1 MTTVTMSRHQVL
13 LHVLQSDNLPTLPMV
28 ASKLITMIGEEE
40 TTLTDIADLISTDMS
55 LSARVLK
62 VSNSAFYSFPQKI
75 SSINQAVSILG
86 TNAVYSLVLSFSFLS
101 MGSNGNKTNFN
112 FKEFWG
118 KSLTGAVA
126 AKFILEQIPDAD
138 AGEVFTSALLRNIG
152 KLIQASTL
160 PELYDQVI
168 DRIQGND
175 KKTEIALEE
184 EIIGTSHCDIGY
196 AVSKHWRFPQSM
208 LLPIKCHD
216 SPEKYEGDSKQMLQ
230 TINAVY
236 LSTLLTRILYSDTP
250 DKWHKL
256 FRSEAKRLL
265 NLKVLTINNIL
276 KRVHIKV
283 DQATEYFDLNI
294 SSTKSVAEIL
304 QEANIKLTLLN
315 LSYEEMNRELIC
327 SKLKLEQITREL
339 ELKNKLLKN
348 MANLDGLTE
357 VHNHR
362 YFQNF
367 LDKEINRSIRNESTI
382 SILLADI
389 DLFKNFNDTYGHQTG
404 DFILREFCRVCRKHI
419 REYDLIARYGGEEFA
434 FVLPETEP
442 DDARTIAEKIRSAV
456 ADYPFDDG
464 SSVYQVTISIGV
476 ASARPTDQSFK
487 KHDFIGLAD
496 EALFQV
502 KRKGRNAVAMYKP
515 NSNYSPLSA

>member
-1 MTTVTMSRHQVL
+1 
-13 LHVLQSDNLPTLPMV
+13 
-28 ASKLITMIGEEE
+28 
-40 TTLTDIADLISTDMS
+40 
-55 LSARVLK
+55 
-62 VSNSAFYSFPQKI
+62 
-75 SSINQAVSILG
+75 
-86 TNAVYSLVLSFSFLS
+86 
-101 MGSNGNKTNFN
+101 
-112 FKEFWG
+112 
-118 KSLTGAVA
+118 
-126 AKFILEQIPDAD
+126 
-138 AGEVFTSALLRNIG
+138 
-152 KLIQASTL
+152 
-160 PELYDQVI
+160 
-168 DRIQGND
+168 
-175 KKTEIALEE
+175 
-184 EIIGTSHCDIGY
+184 
-196 AVSKHWRFPQSM
+196 
-208 LLPIKCHD
+208 
-216 SPEKYEGDSKQMLQ
+216 MLQ

-339 ELKNKLLKN
+339 ELKNKLLEN

-515 NSNYSPLSA
+515 NKKKKWFNL